1 MFENTLFEISSS
13 NPPNEQGQSSGG
25 VTTSDYVRARG
36 WRHAGSV
43 AMVTERGPV

>member
-13 NPPNEQGQSSGG
+13 NPPNEQGQSSSG

-36 WRHAGSV
+36 WRQAGSV